1 MDAPLLVLANKADKA
16 GAASTREVTEQLQ
29 LFSLS
34 NRNWYIIDTR
44 ATHHDM
50 QESNLHAGLDWLVDT
65 LSTPAAQRQE
75 RARQEHADRA
85 KAAGKAGG
93 GAAGAGDQGLIE
105 ALRLARCSSVVVA

>member
-1 MDAPLLVLANKADKA
+1 
-16 GAASTREVTEQLQ
+16 
-29 LFSLS
+29 
-34 NRNWYIIDTR
+34 
-44 ATHHDM
+44 M

-93 GAAGAGDQGLIE
+93 GAAVPAIK
-105 ALRLARCSSVVVA
+105 A